1 MTKLEFDSVS
11 KSFTDGDGQPAH
23 VLEDISF
30 VVEEGSFTSIMGP
43 SGCGKTT
50 ILNTVAGILDV
61 DSGVIKQDG
70 LPKNQDELS
79 CSYVFQEPRLM
90 DWETVEGNIEF
101 ALAADDAPEDERDQ
115 RIETHLEKVGLAG
128 ETDSYPEELSG
139 GMQQRVGIARALAVD
154 SDLILMDEPFSSLDE
169 ITASTLRADLLDIWR
184 GTDTTILFVTHNVRE
199 AIFLS
204 DRVLFLSPESG
215 LFHDTTIDLE
225 RPRDM
230 DDPALM
236 QQESDLTTLMQEEL
250 HQ

>member
-11 KSFTDGDGQPAH
+11 KSFTDGDGQPIR

-30 VVEEGSFTSIMGP
+30 VIEEGSFTSIMGP

-90 DWETVEGNIEF
+90 DWETVEENIEF
-101 ALAADDAPEDERDQ
+101 ALAADDVPEEERDQ

-128 ETDSYPEELSG
+128 EEDSYPAELSG

-215 LFHDTTIDLE
+215 LFHDTNIELE

-236 QQESDLTTLMQEEL
+236 RRESDLTTLMQEEL